1 MKQFIL
7 PQGALETAVDA
18 ARAAGTLQMTYIRE
32 GFSVDSK
39 STSVDMVTE
48 VDKKSE
54 ALITEAIISRFPGH
68 DIMGEEGAARSCSS
82 PWRWIIDPLDGTTN
96 YVHHHPIFC
105 VSIALAW
112 QGEPVLG
119 VVYVPRLDDLY
130 SAVSGGGAYRNG
142 TPIHVASRSRLAET
156 LLATGVPYDRA
167 TSRDNNL
174 SYITALTPL
183 VRGLRRLGAA
193 AYDLCLV
200 AEGVYDAYFEL
211 KIRPWDIAAGAV
223 IVREAGGLVH
233 HWPHEGDGKAEG
245 VLDCLAASPSIKP
258 ELLKALSVPGP
269 AYSAAKKE
277 PPRQL

>member
-1 MKQFIL
+1 MKHCTL
-7 PQGALETAVDA
+7 PEGALDTAIEA
-18 ARAAGTLQMTYIRE
+18 ARAAGNLQMTYLRE
-32 GFSVDSK
+32 GLSVDSK

-54 ALITEAIISRFPGH
+54 VLITEAIISRFPEH
-68 DIMGEEGAARSCSS
+68 DIMGEEGAARSRNS

-105 VSIALAW
+105 VSIALAFK
-112 QGEPVLG
+112 GEPVLG
-119 VVYVPRLDDLY
+119 VIFVPRLDDLY
-130 SAVSGGGAYRNG
+130 TAVSGGGAFRNE
-142 TPIHVASRSRLAET
+142 TSIHVAERSGLAET

-167 TSRDNNL
+167 TSLENNL
-174 SYITALTPL
+174 AYISALTPR

-223 IVREAGGLVH
+223 IVREAGGAVR

-245 VLDCLAASPSIKP
+245 VLDCLASSPSIMP
-258 ELLKALSVPGP
+258 ELLNALSIPGP
-269 AYSAAKKE
+269 AYLLAQKE
-277 PPRQL
+277 PPRLL

>member
-1 MKQFIL
+1 MMQFTL
-7 PQGALETAVDA
+7 PEGALETAVA
-18 ARAAGTLQMTYIRE
+18 AAKAAGSLQMQYIRE

-48 VDKKSE
+48 ADKKSE
-54 ALITEAIISRFPGH
+54 ALITEAIITRFPEH
-68 DIMGEEGAARSCSS
+68 DIMGEEGAARSRNS

-96 YVHHHPIFC
+96 FVHHHPVFC
-105 VSIALAW
+105 VSIALAFK
-112 QGEPVLG
+112 GEPVLG

-130 SAVSGGGAYRNG
+130 TAVAGGGAFRNG
-142 TPIHVASRSRLAET
+142 APVHVAARSHLAET

-167 TSRDNNL
+167 TSRENNL
-174 SYITALTPL
+174 AYISALTPR

-211 KIRPWDIAAGAV
+211 KIRPWDIAAGAL
-223 IVREAGGLVH
+223 IVREAGGAAR
-233 HWPHEGDGKAEG
+233 HWAHEGDDRARG
-245 VLDCLAASPSIKP
+245 VLDCLASSPSILP
-258 ELLKALSVPGP
+258 QLLDALSVPGP
-269 AYSAAKKE
+269 AYLPAQKE